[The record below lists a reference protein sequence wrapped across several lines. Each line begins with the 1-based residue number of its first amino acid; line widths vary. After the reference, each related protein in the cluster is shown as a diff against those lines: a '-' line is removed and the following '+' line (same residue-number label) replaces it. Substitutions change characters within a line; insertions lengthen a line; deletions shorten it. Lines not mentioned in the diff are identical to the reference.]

1 MAPDRRLLPP
11 AWWSLAGLAWVGSAM
26 VLAGLAWH
34 LHRTGSGGRVDL
46 TLDTRLAIRLGAHG
60 RTLERLTQLGS
71 PQFVVGA
78 SVVLGLLA
86 AALRWWRGAAFGLLG
101 APLAGAVTDLLLKPF
116 VASHAPQ
123 GPDGRALAFPS
134 GHTTGAFGVALV
146 LAVLLLPRT
155 GASALPAVLRLLL
168 GVVAL
173 ALAAGTAVSVV
184 ALGFHRTTDAVGGF
198 ATATLVVLGAAA
210 ALDVAA
216 RSRARA

>member
-1 MAPDRRLLPP
+1 
-11 AWWSLAGLAWVGSAM
+11 M
-26 VLAGLAWH
+26 VLAVLAWH

-46 TLDTRLAIRLGAHG
+46 SIDTRLAIRLGAHG

-86 AALRWWRGAAFGLLG
+86 ATLHWWRGAAFGLLG

-116 VASHAPQ
+116 VAAHAPL

-155 GASALPAVLRLLL
+155 GGTLPAMLRLLL

-173 ALAAGTAVSVV
+173 GLAAGTAVSVV

-216 RSRARA
+216 RSRVRP

>member
-1 MAPDRRLLPP
+1 MTPDRRLLPP

-26 VLAGLAWH
+26 VLAVLAWH

-46 TLDTRLAIRLGAHG
+46 SIDTRLAIRLGAHG

-86 AALRWWRGAAFGLLG
+86 ATLHWWRGAAFGLLG

-116 VASHAPQ
+116 VAAHAPQ

-155 GASALPAVLRLLL
+155 GGTLPAMLRLLL

-173 ALAAGTAVSVV
+173 GLAAGTAVSVV

-216 RSRARA
+216 RSLARP